1 LLAESTE
8 SHSRADGMISGVV
21 YPLDLVR
28 ETGPVSSVRVLL
40 ADNHAIL
47 RQGMRTLLEAPLA
60 WQVVANGAEAV
71 EKAAQLKP
79 DVVLLDIDISGIKG
93 TEATR
98 EILKAVPQTQVLVLT
113 MHQSD
118 AVLREFR

>member
-1 LLAESTE
+1 
-8 SHSRADGMISGVV
+8 M
-21 YPLDLVR
+21 
-28 ETGPVSSVRVLL
+28 
-40 ADNHAIL
+40 
-47 RQGMRTLLEAPLA
+47 
-60 WQVVANGAEAV
+60 

-98 EILKAVPQTQVLVLT
+98 EILKAVPHTQVLVLT

-118 AVLREFR
+118 AVLREFRQAGARGCILKSGAPGDLLASIQALRK